1 MQNTDYTYPAYRRDF
16 ELWDYLIF
24 WGQAKKSSDSS

>member
-1 MQNTDYTYPAYRRDF
+1 MQNTAYTYPAYRRDF

-24 WGQAKKSSDSS
+24 WGQTGTVSRA